1 MSSRNFSLRLS
12 AFNAVLFLGSGIQL
26 PFLPLWLKAKAL
38 SDSEIA
44 LVVALMV
51 AVRILAI
58 PLGTFIADATGRRRG
73 IIVISAFGT
82 FAAYAALHFV
92 GGFVPIL
99 ILALLAS
106 ALLAPIMPLT
116 EVMAIEGS
124 AHYGI
129 DYGRI
134 RLWASV
140 SFLLG
145 SLIAGALLEIV
156 PVAFVIALVAIA
168 QGLGA
173 VVALVLPADRAMA
186 ITAPQPLRMAAV
198 LGAVTSGVFVIF
210 LAAAS
215 IGQASH
221 GMLYAFGS
229 VYFDDLGYS
238 KLTIG
243 ELWAIGVVTEIV
255 MFAFSGRFHKAFG
268 AVGLIMLGTAC
279 GAIRWFVIALEPPLA
294 ILFIAQM
301 LHAGSFGLTHLGTM
315 HYIREHVPENMRNT
329 VQGLFAVLSGGILLS
344 ATMWSS
350 GPLYGLLGGQAFFVM
365 ALYAAMG
372 FGLAVILARVSPTT
386 R

>member
-38 SDSEIA
+38 SESEIA

-51 AVRILAI
+51 AIRILAI
-58 PLGTFIADATGRRRG
+58 PLGTFIADATGRRRS

-82 FAAYAALHFV
+82 FAAYSALHFAS
-92 GGFVPIL
+92 GFGPIL

-134 RLWASV
+134 RLWASL

-156 PVAFVIALVAIA
+156 PVAFVIALVAAA

-173 VVALVLPADRAMA
+173 VMALVLPADRGSVK
-186 ITAPQPLRMAAV
+186 TAPQPLSMAAV

-238 KLTIG
+238 KFTIG

-329 VQGLFAVLSGGILLS
+329 AQGLFAVLSGGILLS

>member
-38 SDSEIA
+38 SESEIA

-51 AVRILAI
+51 AIRILAI
-58 PLGTFIADATGRRRG
+58 PLGTFIADATGRRRS

-82 FAAYAALHFV
+82 FAAYSALHFAS
-92 GGFVPIL
+92 GFGPIL

-134 RLWASV
+134 RLWASL

-173 VVALVLPADRAMA
+173 VVALVLPADRTNAK
-186 ITAPQPLRMAAV
+186 TAPRPLSMAAV

-238 KLTIG
+238 KFTIG

-315 HYIREHVPENMRNT
+315 HYIRENVPENMRNT
-329 VQGLFAVLSGGILLS
+329 AQGLFAVLSGGILLS